1 MPKFV
6 AAVDLSK
13 IPAVGLV
20 PESSGTAPSSPV
32 AGQLWVDTSSSNAL
46 KRWSGS
52 AWVTCN
58 LPDTG
63 TIVDSMVSSSAA
75 IALSKLATDP
85 LARANHTGTQ
95 LAATISNLAATV
107 QAYRLDQFAAPTS
120 AVAMGSQRITGG
132 ADGTAATDFV
142 TKQQLD
148 NSRAG
153 IASILNPM
161 RVATASNINLSSLP
175 SAVDGVT
182 LSSTGGPDGTGDRFL
197 VTAQTTGTQ
206 NGPYRYTGSGNAA
219 VRVSD
224 ADATGEVLDGTITA
238 VAEGTDAGKQYIQ
251 TATPSG
257 GPGAWTQVWTVYSTG
272 GTTYTAD
279 GQGIELSGS
288 QFALELA
295 DGSLTKSASGVTV
308 GTVTVA
314 KGGTNAS
321 TAAGART
328 NLAASGVYTVLL
340 GAVTAGTP
348 VTVTHNLGN
357 AYPAAVGVWE
367 VSGGARVEATITSS
381 SSNALTVTTAVAYSA
396 SAVQVTVAG

>member
-6 AAVDLSK
+6 AAIDLSK

-32 AGQLWVDTSSSNAL
+32 AGQLWVDTGNGNAL

-52 AWVTCN
+52 AWITCN
-58 LPDTG
+58 LPDAG
-63 TIVDSMVSSSAA
+63 TITDAMVSSSAA

-95 LAATISNLAATV
+95 VAATISNLAATV
-107 QAYRLDQFAAPTS
+107 QAYRLDQFAAPN
-120 AVAMGSQRITGG
+120 AALAMGGQRITGG

-148 NSRAG
+148 AARAG
-153 IASILNPM
+153 LAGILNPV
-161 RVATASNINLSSLP
+161 RVALTANVNLAAPGATL
-175 SAVDGVT
+175 DGVT
-182 LSSTGGPDGTGDRFL
+182 MVSGDRFL
-197 VTAQTTGTQ
+197 ATAQTTGTQ
-206 NGPYRYTGSGNAA
+206 NGAYVWNGAA
-219 VRVSD
+219 AAATRTTDS
-224 ADATGEVLDGTITA
+224 DATGEVLDGTIVA
-238 VAEGTDAGKQYIQ
+238 VAEGTSAGAQFIQ

-257 GPGAWTQVWTVYSTG
+257 APGAWTQAWTVYSTG

-279 GQGIELSGS
+279 ELGLHLSGS
-288 QFALELA
+288 QFSLALA
-295 DGSLTKSASGVTV
+295 DSTLSKSGAGLTV

-314 KGGTNAS
+314 KGGTGAT

-328 NLAASGVYTVLL
+328 NLGAAGVYTVLL

-348 VTVTHNLGN
+348 VTVTHNLAN
-357 AYPAAVGVWE
+357 AYPAGVSVWE
-367 VSGGARVEATITSS
+367 VSGGARVEATITSTGT
-381 SSNALTVTTAVAYSA
+381 NTLTVTTAVAYSA
-396 SAVQVTVAG
+396 SALQVTVSG